1 MRNSSFWWILIG
13 FMVLLDIYIFQV
25 VRFLS
30 HSANSRTRIIIYAA
44 YWILSAGAIIVL
56 LLLPYFK
63 FENQAKFIRTTIF
76 ALIAGLF
83 FAKIIAAVFFLLD
96 DVRRVLQWVAG
107 KIFFRNTEAEALQ
120 ESDRISRSAFL
131 SWAGLAMGG
140 GLFGTLIY
148 GFGNKY
154 KYQLRKEQL
163 AFKDLPASFKGLK
176 IIQISDLHSGSF
188 TDKASVQKGI
198 DKILAT
204 QPDIILF
211 TGDLV
216 NNTAGEMDEYKE
228 LFIHLKAPLG
238 VYSVLGNHDYGDYI
252 RPWPDHDEE
261 HSKKEKEAGKNLW
274 TAMQRENL
282 EKLKQV
288 HADMGWRL
296 LMDEHVIIEKNGE
309 KIALLGVQNW
319 SAKGSFHR
327 YGDLTKAYAGS
338 EEHPFKI
345 LMSHDPSHWEAEIL
359 KKYPDIHL
367 MLSGH
372 THGMQFGVE
381 IPGIKW
387 SPVQYIY
394 NQWAGLYEKDHQKL
408 YVNRGFGFIGYPG
421 RVGILP
427 EITLIELI

>member
-1 MRNSSFWWILIG
+1 MRNTTFWWIFIG

-25 VRFLS
+25 VKFLS
-30 HSANSRTRIIIYAA
+30 HSANPRTKIIIYSV
-44 YWILSAGAIIVL
+44 YWVLSAGAIIVL

-76 ALIAGLF
+76 AIIAGLF
-83 FAKIIAAVFFLLD
+83 FAKLIAAVFFLLD
-96 DVRRVLQWVAG
+96 DVRRIIQWLAG
-107 KIFFRNTEAEALQ
+107 KIFFHGTEAESLQ

-131 SWAGLAMGG
+131 SWAGMAMGG

-154 KYQLRKEQL
+154 RYQLRNVQM
-163 AFKDLPASFKGLK
+163 AFKDLPSSFKGLK
-176 IIQISDLHSGSF
+176 IIQISDIHSGSF
-188 TDKASVQKGI
+188 TDKAAVQKGI
-198 DKILAT
+198 DKILAA
-204 QPDIILF
+204 QPDLILF

-228 LFIHLKAPLG
+228 LFLHLKAPLG

-252 RPWPDHDEE
+252 RWPDYDEA
-261 HSKKEKEAGKNLW
+261 HKKKEEAAGRSLW
-274 TAMQRENL
+274 TTKQQENL
-282 EKLKQV
+282 EKLKEV
-288 HADMGWRL
+288 HAGMGWRL
-296 LMDEHVIIEKNGE
+296 LMDEHVIIERNGE

-319 SAKGSFHR
+319 SAKGNFHR

-338 EEHPFKI
+338 AEHPFKI
-345 LMSHDPSHWEAEIL
+345 LMSHDPSHWEAEVL
-359 KKYPDIHL
+359 KKYSDIHL

-381 IPGIKW
+381 IPGLKW
-387 SPVQYIY
+387 SPVQYFY
-394 NQWAGLYEKDHQKL
+394 NQWAGLYENGHQKL